1 MYKEMCQL
9 VAGQSDAQTTTLPS
23 EDEQVITDPDWTVY
37 KMNYMRPSSD
47 DVDREDVSDD
57 DEEIIA

>member
-1 MYKEMCQL
+1 ML
-9 VAGQSDAQTTTLPS
+9 VGSGQSDAQTTTLPS